1 MSAPAA
7 IVKSMLTTITI
18 NGTEG
23 YRFLARLGGFA
34 GRLPRALAAMV
45 DQTSAPHDQADAIS
59 IEVES
64 RLADEVAAFV
74 DELVHAGFG
83 ETALPLLFSAQPGDL
98 VIVVRDA
105 LVEVQVGKR
114 DLRTWKHVPRG
125 TRGRFIA
132 RRGDTGKVLLLDGAR
147 ETAYIS
153 DRSMTRARPVVQR
166 ELLGK

>member
-23 YRFLARLGGFA
+23 YRFLARLGGFE
-34 GRLPRALAAMV
+34 GRLPPALAAMV
-45 DQTSAPHDQADAIS
+45 DQTSTPHEDTIS

-114 DLRTWKHVPRG
+114 ESRTWQHVPRG
-125 TRGRFIA
+125 TRGRFVA

-147 ETAYIS
+147 ETAFIS

-166 ELLGK
+166 QLLGK